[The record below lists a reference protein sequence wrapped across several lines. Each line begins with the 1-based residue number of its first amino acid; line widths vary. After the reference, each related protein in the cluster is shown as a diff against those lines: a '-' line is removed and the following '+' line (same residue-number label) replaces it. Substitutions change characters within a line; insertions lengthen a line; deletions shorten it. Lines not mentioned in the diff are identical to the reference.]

1 MQELYLF
8 PLSAHILP
16 GGKLS
21 LRIFEPRYVRMV
33 RECCAHNKG
42 FGICMLSGRDNSAS
56 SQKVLPVGTYVE
68 IVDFTQLEDG
78 LLGIT
83 VRGVNFF
90 EVCAINSE
98 KDGLRVGQCDMWQE
112 PEMPGHDLD
121 MVHLSTRLHELFGS
135 YPELSSL
142 YEKLALDDPRWV
154 MYRWIELL
162 PIAPEQ
168 KQNLIAD
175 QQLHN
180 THLYL
185 SDLIK

>member
-33 RECCAHNKG
+33 KECCAGNKS

-56 SQKVLPVGTYVE
+56 SQKILPVGTQVE
-68 IVDFTQLEDG
+68 VVDFTQLEDG

-83 VRGVNFF
+83 VRGLNFF
-90 EVCAINSE
+90 TVHAIESE
-98 KDGLRVGQCDMWQE
+98 KDGLRVGQCEMWQE
-112 PEMPGHDLD
+112 PEHEKKELD
-121 MVHLSTRLHELFGS
+121 MEHLSTRLHELFGS

-142 YEKLALDDPRWV
+142 YDRLALDDPRWV

-162 PIAPEQ
+162 PIAPEE

-175 QQLHN
+175 QQLQT
-180 THLYL
+180 THLFL
-185 SDLIK
+185 TDLIK